1 MAEVSI
7 YTISGF
13 ILTTLATVWFFFK
26 AVKSKK
32 ILTGIILWMMVCGFL
47 GLSGFYRVL
56 DVVPPRFVFLIG
68 PGILF
73 VLLVFITKKG
83 EKFIERMELKWLTL
97 LHVIRVPVEI
107 VLYYLFIGG
116 LIPDLMTF
124 EGYNFDILSG
134 ITAPLI
140 YYTVFIKDWVG
151 QKWLLFWNFICLAL
165 LLNIL
170 TIALLSAQT
179 PLQKLAFDQPNVGV
193 AFFPFVWLPAVI
205 VPIVLFSH
213 LASIKKLL
221 TAGTAADDLR

>member
-13 ILTTLATVWFFFK
+13 ILTTLATLWFFLK
-26 AVKSKK
+26 AAKSIK
-32 ILTGIILWMMVCGFL
+32 ILIGIILWMAVCGIL

-56 DVVPPRFVFLIG
+56 DAVPPRFVFLIG

-73 VLLVFITKKG
+73 VLIVFLTKRG
-83 EKFIERMELKWLTL
+83 DKFIDQMDLKWLTL
-97 LHVIRVPVEI
+97 LHVIRVPVEL
-107 VLYYLFIGG
+107 VLYYLFLDG
-116 LIPDLMTF
+116 LIPVLMTF
-124 EGYNFDILSG
+124 EGYNLDILSG

-140 YYTVFIKDWVG
+140 YYTVFIK
-151 QKWLLFWNFICLAL
+151 KWLGKKGLLLWNFICLAL
-165 LLNIL
+165 LINIL

-179 PLQKLAFDQPNVGV
+179 PLQQLAFDQPNVGV
-193 AFFPFVWLPAVI
+193 AYFPFVWLPAVI

-221 TAGTAADDLR
+221 SNKKTQDTLE